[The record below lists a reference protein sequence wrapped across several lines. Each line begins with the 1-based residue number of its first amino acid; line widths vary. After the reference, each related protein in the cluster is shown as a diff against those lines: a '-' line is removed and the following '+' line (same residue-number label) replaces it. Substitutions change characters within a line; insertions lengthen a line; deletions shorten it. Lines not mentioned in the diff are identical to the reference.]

1 MSIPIW
7 LDQCSPTKICM
18 FFDLCS
24 TERFMQK
31 KKTKSPKMTAAKN
44 ILITAAYFL
53 ICV

>member
-1 MSIPIW
+1 MLTLSDHVVPHRV
-7 LDQCSPTKICM
+7 
-18 FFDLCS
+18 FDLCS

-31 KKTKSPKMTAAKN
+31 KKTKSPTMTAAKN